1 MSLLKPLHPKFPV
14 VLPLLMQLFHQ
25 IQRLRPRPGL
35 RNPSLPNVGPRD
47 AFLILECRGKSCD
60 MTWQYIP
67 WGWSH
72 LDQIKTWF
80 QRWKLSVIIVYLQS
94 CMIHVLAWKKW
105 NCHWCWSIH
114 PVGFTIFCFMG
125 DTRGADHAFRS
136 SKQTWEKIAYMRWIQ
151 PFVLLP
157 INKEHCWIM
166 IHLTVCQVSL
176 LAKFSVVLHPTSAME
191 FQPQQVWVKVAEHA
205 WSNHRWAYHS
215 I

>member
-1 MSLLKPLHPKFPV
+1 MSCNLSWCRLQKKYLKKRQGMSLLKPLHPKFPV

-94 CMIHVLAWKKW
+94 CMIHVLAWKNEIVIDVDPSTQLASQSFVSW
-105 NCHWCWSIH
+105 
-114 PVGFTIFCFMG
+114 G
-125 DTRGADHAFRS
+125 TR
-136 SKQTWEKIAYMRWIQ
+136 
-151 PFVLLP
+151 
-157 INKEHCWIM
+157 
-166 IHLTVCQVSL
+166 
-176 LAKFSVVLHPTSAME
+176 VVLTMLSEAQSKHG
-191 FQPQQVWVKVAEHA
+191 KK
-205 WSNHRWAYHS
+205 
-215 I
+215 